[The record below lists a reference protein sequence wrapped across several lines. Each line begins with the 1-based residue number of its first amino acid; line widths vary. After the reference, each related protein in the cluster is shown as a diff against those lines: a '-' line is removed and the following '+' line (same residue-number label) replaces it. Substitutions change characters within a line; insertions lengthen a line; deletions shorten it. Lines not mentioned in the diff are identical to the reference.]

1 MEYPPLG
8 LSAKLKDL
16 NTHAVHQV
24 ARFYAAAE
32 ATINGYRARIEGPVS
47 FIKVNN
53 ALAQVF
59 SRRAG
64 GAWQV
69 DRDPPLNERAQFVIF
84 VDLGSE
90 PSDYY
95 VAPADQMQTEISY
108 RLQER
113 RDRHGGQRPRTAESN
128 HDEIKLEHVEQ
139 WRGRWDLFEQSQP

>member
-8 LSAKLKDL
+8 LPPKLKDL

-32 ATINGYRARIEGPVS
+32 ATINGYRAEIEGTRT
-47 FIKVNN
+47 FITVNH

-69 DRDPPLNERAQFVIF
+69 DRDPPLHEQAQFVIF

-90 PSDYY
+90 PPNYY
-95 VAPADQMQTEISY
+95 IAPADQMRTEIAI
-108 RLQER
+108 RLQEHK
-113 RDRHGGQRPRTAESN
+113 DRHGGQRPRAAESN
-128 HDEIKLEHVEQ
+128 HSEIKLEHVDQ
-139 WRGRWDLFEQSQP
+139 WRGRWDLFE